1 MTTKM
6 NDFTDLKHAQE
17 RDHTI
22 TFKDE
27 SKRCYVTRGKGC
39 FLFLLAAAACV
50 IVGVC
55 VFYLHPKYDRNGDD
69 DSKSR
74 EAVCDDVTPTT
85 PAVDATT
92 ASTPPADVRLPLTL
106 RPQHY
111 NLHLR
116 PDIYQQNSADFA
128 FTGKH
133 KW

>member
-1 MTTKM
+1 MKGSS
-6 NDFTDLKHAQE
+6 DLESASGK
-17 RDHTI
+17 DHTI
-22 TFKDE
+22 TFTNE
-27 SKRCYVTRGKGC
+27 TTGCYVTRGKGC

-55 VFYLHPKYDRNGDD
+55 VFYLHPDYDRNGDD

>member
-6 NDFTDLKHAQE
+6 NDFTDLKQAQE

-27 SKRCYVTRGKGC
+27 SKGCHVTRGKGC

-55 VFYLHPKYDRNGDD
+55 VFYLHPDYDSNDD
-69 DSKSR
+69 DNKSR
-74 EAVCDDVTPTT
+74 ESVHGDTTT
-85 PAVDATT
+85 PAADVTT
-92 ASTPPADVRLPLTL
+92 MSTPPADVRLPLTL
-106 RPQHY
+106 QPQHY

-116 PDIYQQNSADFA
+116 PDIYQQNSADFS
-128 FTGKH
+128 FTGK
-133 KW
+133 